1 MSIDKIQLEA
11 LDIESLGV
19 GVGQATDTILY
30 RDNTTGEL
38 KRSTIGDLQTSPQGE
53 VYTVNGMQG
62 NVTLS
67 AADVGARPS
76 TYVPAWGEVTGK
88 PTTFTPSAHTHAQS
102 EITGLTTALA
112 GKVDTTRTVNSK
124 PLSAD
129 ITLTPADV
137 GAAPD
142 AHQHVWANLSD
153 PPTTATRWP
162 TWTEVTSKPTTFTP
176 ATHNHPWTDLS
187 GIPAFASRWPAFS
200 EITSP
205 PAYTTRWP
213 TWTEVTDKPTT
224 FAPST
229 HGHSWAQITSIPET
243 ASRWPAWGEVTSKPT
258 VFTPDT
264 HAHNWGDIS
273 GAPVYTTRWPTQGEL
288 GIPSNYTPNSATHL
302 STSDLNSITT
312 PGFYY
317 QDADANTSAARNYP
331 QSTAGSLIVVKG
343 AGITQIYTTY
353 SAAGGRTHTR
363 GFYNGVWS
371 AWKRLYDTVT
381 PPTAAEVGAL
391 PLTGGT
397 LSGAL
402 IVNHTVEAV
411 RGVFF
416 GGTGNDFGNGSLEVL
431 GNGAANTVYPNIG
444 FHQPGLYASSLQLRG
459 SADFRFIAQ
468 GGASY
473 ANVTA
478 ATFYGALAGNATTAT
493 TAYAA
498 PWTGITD
505 KPSTFTPTAHS
516 HGGNDVNTLAT
527 YLSVDGVGSI
537 RANNTNARSAGMYGI
552 YESGKYGH
560 IWSIGT
566 TYRIADNGTS
576 LGNLYGLAYVP
587 DSFGAYGL
595 GDQMVWAQNGA
606 PRCALGTNIWT
617 SGNVTAYSDIRVKT
631 NIEKIDNALDKVC
644 QLSGYTFDRTDTTEV
659 KRQTG
664 VIAQE
669 LVKVLPEAVT
679 GGPTEDNPDAL
690 YSVAY
695 GNIVGLLI
703 EAIKELK
710 AEVEELRHGTAK

>member
-1 MSIDKIQLEA
+1 MAIDKIQLEA
-11 LDIESLGV
+11 LDIDALTV
-19 GVGQATDTILY
+19 GVGQSIDTILY

-53 VYTVNGMQG
+53 VFSVNGLQG
-62 NVTLS
+62 TVVLT
-67 AADVGARPS
+67 ATEVGARPS
-76 TYVPAWGEVTGK
+76 TYVPTWTEITSK
-88 PTTFTPSAHTHAQS
+88 PATFTPSAHVHAQAD
-102 EITGLTTALA
+102 ITGLVTALA
-112 GKVDTTRTVNSK
+112 GKVSTTITINGTA
-124 PLSAD
+124 LSGNV
-129 ITLTPADV
+129 TLTPAQI
-137 GAAPD
+137 GAAAD
-142 AHQHVWANLSD
+142 NHQHVWANLTD

-176 ATHNHPWTDLS
+176 AAHSHPWTDLS

-213 TWTEVTDKPTT
+213 DWTEVTGKPAT

-229 HGHSWAQITSIPET
+229 HGHTWAQLSSIPET
-243 ASRWPAWGEVTSKPT
+243 ASRWPAWSEITSLPST
-258 VFTPDT
+258 FTPAT
-264 HAHNWGDIS
+264 HAHNWSDIS
-273 GAPVYTTRWPTQGEL
+273 GAPVYTTRWPTQAEL

-331 QSTAGSLIVVKG
+331 QNNAGSLIVVKS
-343 AGITQIYTTY
+343 AGINQIYTTY
-353 SAAGGRTHTR
+353 SGSGGRTYTR
-363 GFYNGVWS
+363 GYYSTAWG
-371 AWKRLYDTVT
+371 AWKRLYDTT
-381 PPTAAEVGAL
+381 WAPTAAEVGAL
-391 PLTGGT
+391 PTAGGT
-397 LSGAL
+397 LSGGLTVSGNFAA
-402 IVNHTVEAV
+402 NHGQFT
-411 RGVFF
+411 
-416 GGTGNDFGNGSLEVL
+416 GTGNDFANGGLEVFGNGV
-431 GNGAANTVYPNIG
+431 ANTAYPNIG
-444 FHQPGLYASSLQLRG
+444 FHQAGLYASSLQLRG
-459 SADFRFIAQ
+459 AADFRFLAQ

-493 TAYAA
+493 TASNVS
-498 PWTGITD
+498 WDGVTG
-505 KPSTFTPTAHS
+505 KPTTFTPVAHS
-516 HGGNDVNTLAT
+516 HGGTDVNTLAN
-527 YLSVDGVGSI
+527 YLTVDGNGVI
-537 RANNTNARSAGMYGI
+537 RANYTDVRSAGMYGI
-552 YESGKYGH
+552 YDGARYGH
-560 IWSIGT
+560 IWSIG
-566 TYRIADNGTS
+566 IAYKIANNGS
-576 LGNLYGLAYVP
+576 NLGNLYGLAYVP

-595 GDQMVWAQNGA
+595 GDQMVWAQNGVA
-606 PRCALGTNIWT
+606 KCALGTNIWT

-644 QLSGYTFDRTDTTEV
+644 QLSGYTFDRTDTTDV

-669 LVKVLPEAVT
+669 LVKVLPEAVI

-710 AEVEELRHGTAK
+710 AEVEELKHGTSK